1 MDLRQSADL
10 DDMIAFAAQFP
21 LAGQSFMVL
30 RDLSKLL

>member
-21 LAGQSFMVL
+21 WPANRSW
-30 RDLSKLL
+30 SCATSPKLL